1 MEVSR
6 QHLVEVLRRTGFPE
20 VADDV
25 RLLPDPVDIDVA
37 ARVLEPLG
45 ISKNELITRMGG
57 SPSPGWAAA
66 PHPWIPEEGDM
77 SDERTTGIL
86 VGLDGSQGS
95 VATLQKAISVEHD
108 GHLVVRPESA
118 LECALRDPV
127 LSGIAAIALAKSM
140 HAEIVAVHLFESPLS
155 CPGSWSGRRTDGRRW
170 RSGEHRGV
178 RV

>member
-1 MEVSR
+1 
-6 QHLVEVLRRTGFPE
+6 
-20 VADDV
+20 
-25 RLLPDPVDIDVA
+25 
-37 ARVLEPLG
+37 
-45 ISKNELITRMGG
+45 
-57 SPSPGWAAA
+57 
-66 PHPWIPEEGDM
+66 M

-140 HAEIVAVHLFESPLS
+140 HAEIVAVHLFESPYPALA
-155 CPGSWSGRRTDGRRW
+155 PGGGGAPMGVGGEAASIEESVCERVEETFRTAGARPE
-170 RSGEHRGV
+170 GC
-178 RV
+178 